1 MQTLQEELNQ
11 PFLPEFLHPAV
22 DQMLQAL
29 FKITQARVFNQQGK
43 GIQIKRLKRWGFFPD
58 FFLFVIF
65 LSFSLSPTSRKATLD
80 FLLFPD
86 KYQVLQLLP
95 VQIKLDE

>member
-43 GIQIKRLKRWGFFPD
+43 GIQIKRLKMWV
-58 FFLFVIF
+58 FFLISSS
-65 LSFSLSPTSRKATLD
+65 LSFSSP
-80 FLLFPD
+80 FLCPQPQE
-86 KYQVLQLLP
+86 KP
-95 VQIKLDE
+95 P